1 MSHHEDPIP
10 SVGATQHYLVASD
23 FDYTLSAGDSGELL
37 AELLGIGGFEERVR
51 GLARQNF
58 VQQGAELAYLLR
70 HDPDFRV
77 ARREHLVEVGRR
89 IPLKRHVEQLPA
101 LLASL
106 SPEHRFS
113 LYVISASP
121 VEVVRSALD
130 GILPPEQI
138 FGTRFAY
145 DEASGEIQSILHCP
159 AGYGKVAVLSE
170 LQERLAIGQRK
181 LVYLGD
187 GSSDI
192 HAMLHVNRLGGL
204 TIAVSEHRHLTQVAR
219 RTVLSDDVLGC
230 TIPLLEEIL
239 GWDGARV
246 QAALEARGLLIR
258 SWDKLR
264 ADSLVIQGTGEALAQ
279 AGG

>member
-1 MSHHEDPIP
+1 MSNEEISPT
-10 SVGATQHYLVASD
+10 VGAAQHYLVASD

-37 AELLGIGGFEERVR
+37 AQLLGIGDFEERVR

-58 VQQGAELAYLLR
+58 VQQGAELAYLCR
-70 HDPDFRV
+70 HDPDFRAV
-77 ARREHLVEVGRR
+77 RREHLVEVGRR

-113 LYVISASP
+113 LHVISASP

-130 GILPPEQI
+130 GILPPEQV

-145 DEASGEIQSILHCP
+145 DEASGEITSILHCP

-204 TIAVSEHRHLTQVAR
+204 TIAVSENRYLTPVAR
-219 RTVLSDDVLGC
+219 RTVLSDDVLGF
-230 TIPLLEEIL
+230 TIPILEEIL
-239 GWDGARV
+239 EWDGPRI
-246 QAALEARGLLIR
+246 QATLEARGLLIR
-258 SWDKLR
+258 SWDKVQ
-264 ADSLVIQGTGEALAQ
+264 ADSLVIEGPTLALA
-279 AGG
+279 GG